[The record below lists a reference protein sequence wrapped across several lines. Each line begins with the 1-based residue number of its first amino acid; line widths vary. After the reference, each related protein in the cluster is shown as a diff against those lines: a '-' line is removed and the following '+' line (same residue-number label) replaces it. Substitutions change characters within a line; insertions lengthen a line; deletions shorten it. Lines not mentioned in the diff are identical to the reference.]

1 MILLTYFVWFLFIAS
16 VGKPGSVLTPAK
28 KSMNSLTPRDFKKK
42 SFLQNM
48 GTPIQGPSKGDYRRA
63 ALQST
68 QKTFLQI
75 YEDKPLSI
83 EPQLSPEDMIQI
95 EYTKRTHF
103 DGKILILL

>member
-1 MILLTYFVWFLFIAS
+1 MFPKGS
-16 VGKPGSVLTPAK
+16 VGKPGLSSALTPAK

-48 GTPIQGPSKGDYRRA
+48 STPIQGHSKGDYRRA

-75 YEDKPLSI
+75 YEDTPLPVQPHI
-83 EPQLSPEDMIQI
+83 SPEDMIQI
-95 EYTKRTHF
+95 EYTRRTHF
-103 DGKILILL
+103 NGKIFNIIIVAYL